1 MFERLLDRAVAAS
14 LVVSGALLV
23 AIAAFVLFE
32 VLIRAV
38 LNTSTY
44 VMVEF
49 VGYALAPMV
58 TFAMAASM
66 QNGQLIRVNLLA
78 ASLPSKARR
87 FLEMFCV
94 LASIALTLWLAH
106 LLWQDVAF
114 NWRRGAVSDSVARF
128 PLWITPAVSMI
139 GLLIFI
145 AALVAYLVRLVRGGE
160 PIVEAGAADTA
171 GT

>member
-1 MFERLLDRAVAAS
+1 MLERWLDRAVGAS

-32 VLIRAV
+32 VVIRAV

-58 TFAMAASM
+58 TFAMAGSM
-66 QNGQLIRVNLLA
+66 RNGQLIRVNLVA
-78 ASLPSKARR
+78 ASLPPKARR
-87 FLEMFCV
+87 FLEMVCV
-94 LASIALTLWLAH
+94 LASIALTFWLAQ

-128 PLWITPAVSMI
+128 PLWITPAVTLI
-139 GLLIFI
+139 GLVIFL
-145 AALVAYLVRLVRGGE
+145 AALLAYLIGLVRGGE
-160 PIVEAGAADTA
+160 PIVESADPDTA